1 MRLLIIDDDPIDR
14 QTYRRYLT
22 SDDING
28 YVVVEAGT
36 AEEGVRLLA
45 EGPYDCLV
53 LDYCLPGA
61 DGIEVL
67 RSLLDSQ
74 GGALAAPVV
83 MMTGQGSEAV
93 AVEAMKLGITDYLTK
108 DRMTELAFR
117 RSIRN
122 AVERFRL
129 RSALREKTQHLEK
142 ANLAMKKHGEEM
154 QRFYHT
160 VSHELKTPLSAVR
173 EFVALVLDGVAGPL
187 QTPDQSRFLGL
198 ALAGCDQVARQ
209 VNDLLDS
216 ARADVDKLQLR
227 VTAIRVDQAISL
239 AVASIQKQ
247 ADGKHLELEVAIAQE
262 LPMVLADEARLTQI
276 LGNLLSNAAK
286 FTPPG
291 GHIRISANARAGSSE
306 HIEIAVSD
314 SGCGIAPAD
323 LERIF
328 DRLFQAP
335 NAEELSAGG
344 GLGLGLTIARDLVQR
359 HGGKLTV
366 ESRVGAGSRF
376 RVTLPALPPQ
386 ALEAGQRASAC

>member
-22 SDDING
+22 SDHANG
-28 YVVVEAGT
+28 YIVVEAGT
-36 AEEGVRLLA
+36 AEEGARLLA
-45 EGPYDCLV
+45 DGSYDCLV

-61 DGIEVL
+61 DGIAVL
-67 RSLLDSQ
+67 RSLLDSE
-74 GGALAAPVV
+74 GGALAVPVV
-83 MMTGQGSEAV
+83 MMTGHCSEAV

-108 DRMTELAFR
+108 DCLTELAFR

-122 AVERFRL
+122 AVERFSL

-142 ANLAMKKHGEEM
+142 ANFAMKKHGEEM
-154 QRFYHT
+154 ERFYHT
-160 VSHELKTPLSAVR
+160 VSHELKTPLAAVR

-187 QTPDQSRFLGL
+187 PFTDQSKFLEL

-227 VTAIRVDQAISL
+227 VVAIRVDQAISL
-239 AVASIQKQ
+239 AVASVQKL
-247 ADGKHLELEVAIAQE
+247 AEVKHLVLEAAIAPE

-286 FTPPG
+286 FTAPG
-291 GHIRISANARAGSSE
+291 GHISISAKARPGSSE
-306 HIEIAVSD
+306 QIEITVSD
-314 SGCGIAPAD
+314 SGCGIASAD

-328 DRLFQAP
+328 DRLYQAP
-335 NAEELSAGG
+335 NAGELSADG

-359 HGGKLTV
+359 HGGRLSV
-366 ESRVGAGSRF
+366 ESRVGIGSRF
-376 RVTLPALPPQ
+376 RVTLPALPLQ
-386 ALEAGQRASAC
+386 ALEASAGAISG